1 MIIHNDTPLA
11 FPNVFPGL
19 KTTFSIHAED
29 ELPQGVT
36 RHQVLAALHDHE
48 LMILR
53 NSRVLSHRLLPPGDK
68 NEYSDP
74 TKEGKYTTYEV
85 VDKMTFLPE
94 SLWPASSVTYTM
106 AFLDTPTGSDLVLR
120 AALGLVNRV
129 AWSIKEQTD
138 EEAEAVDRKEGGL
151 ILVEDCE
158 VEVNRLVAGPVKKE
172 MQATQG
178 GNYKSFV
185 EEMMKKYVESQ

>member
-1 MIIHNDTPLA
+1 M
-11 FPNVFPGL
+11 PNIFPGL
-19 KTTFSIHAED
+19 KTKFVLHVED

-36 RHQVLAALHDHE
+36 RQQVLAALHDHE

-74 TKEGKYTTYEV
+74 TKEGTYTTYEV
-85 VDKMTFLPE
+85 TDKMTFLPE
-94 SLWPASSVTYTM
+94 TIWPASSVTYTM
-106 AFLDTPTGSDLVLR
+106 AFLDTPTGLDLVLR

-129 AWSIKEQTD
+129 VWSIKEERD
-138 EEAEAVDRKEGGL
+138 GEVEAVGGIEGRL
-151 ILVEDCE
+151 VLVEDCE
-158 VEVNRLVAGPVKKE
+158 VEANRLVAGPVKKE

-178 GNYKSFV
+178 GNVRAFV
-185 EEMMKKYVESQ
+185 EEMMKKHAGKVDGQGERLTHD